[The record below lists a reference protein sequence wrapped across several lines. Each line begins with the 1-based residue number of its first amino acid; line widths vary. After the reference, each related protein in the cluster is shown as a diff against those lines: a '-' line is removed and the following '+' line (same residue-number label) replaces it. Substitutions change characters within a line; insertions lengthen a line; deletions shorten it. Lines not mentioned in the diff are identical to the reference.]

1 MNTDPLNTDPINTD
15 NTTVGRAAF
24 ERLRRSCGTGGP
36 AAMFTDLAASL
47 AARGR
52 WHALFDL
59 RLLEARHALGL
70 PPSGDLAALALPPDV
85 RAQLDERSLAACQE
99 VGWPLLAAG
108 QVAAGW
114 MYLRAAAQPADVA
127 ARLATLSEET
137 LAEENVTDELSAGA
151 ADDEE
156 VTRRLQEIVGV
167 ALWEGVDPALGLSI
181 VLRTQGTC
189 NGITAYE
196 QAVSRLPAHRQEPA
210 AAVLV
215 AHLHGEIARAG
226 GFAEPGLHCDVSHL
240 QSVLRIARVCT
251 TEPALR
257 QAWELAAYACRLP
270 PDVVYP
276 GEPPFE
282 HVAEASR
289 LWYAA
294 QIGRDVE
301 EAVAYFRRAFLT
313 ADPQEA
319 GTLPC
324 DALVVLLARLGRPG
338 DALQVALERP
348 RDDGMPSGMQAL
360 GMMPSL
366 VELAAA
372 SGHWEMLRRACIE
385 RGDEITFAATL
396 AAEQRQQPRRRGAG
410 ESSEIWRQ
418 LGSS

>member
-1 MNTDPLNTDPINTD
+1 MSTDPTNTDPINTD
-15 NTTVGRAAF
+15 NTTVGPAAF

-36 AAMFTDLAASL
+36 AAMFADLAASL

-137 LAEENVTDELSAGA
+137 LSEETLPEETLAEEKVTAELSAGT

-156 VTRRLQEIVGV
+156 ATRRLQEIVGV

-196 QAVSRLPAHRQEPA
+196 QAVSRLPACRQEPA

-240 QSVLRIARVCT
+240 QSVLRLARVCT

-257 QAWELAAYACRLP
+257 QAWELASYACRLP

-282 HVAEASR
+282 NVAEASR

-313 ADPQEA
+313 ADPQDS

-338 DALQVALERP
+338 EALRAALERP

-366 VELAAA
+366 VDLAAA
-372 SGHWEMLRRACIE
+372 SGDWESLRRACID

-396 AAEQRQQPRRRGAG
+396 AAEQRQQATG
-410 ESSEIWRQ
+410 
-418 LGSS
+418 

>member
-1 MNTDPLNTDPINTD
+1 MNTDPINTPD
-15 NTTVGRAAF
+15 TTTGPAAF

-36 AAMFTDLAASL
+36 AAMFADLAASL

-70 PPSGDLAALALPPDV
+70 PPSGDLAALTLSPDV
-85 RAQLDERSLAACQE
+85 RTQLDERSLAACQE
-99 VGWPLLAAG
+99 VGWPLLTAG

-127 ARLATLSEET
+127 ARLATLSEATLPEET
-137 LAEENVTDELSAGA
+137 LAEEKVTADLSAVV

-156 VTRRLQEIVGV
+156 ATRRLQEIVGV

-196 QAVSRLPAHRQEPA
+196 QAVSRLPAGRQEPA

-240 QSVLRIARVCT
+240 QSVLRLARVCT
-251 TEPALR
+251 IEPALR
-257 QAWELAAYACRLP
+257 QAWELASYACRLP

-282 HVAEASR
+282 NVAEASR

-301 EAVAYFRRAFLT
+301 EAVMYFRRAFLT
-313 ADPQEA
+313 ADPQDA

-338 DALQVALERP
+338 EALRVALERP

-366 VELAAA
+366 VDLAAA
-372 SGHWEMLRRACIE
+372 SGDWESLRRACID

-396 AAEQRQQPRRRGAG
+396 AAESRQQATG
-410 ESSEIWRQ
+410 
-418 LGSS
+418 

>member
-1 MNTDPLNTDPINTD
+1 MNPDPMNIADM
-15 NTTVGRAAF
+15 TTGPADF
-24 ERLRRSCGTGGP
+24 ERLRQAWAAGGP
-36 AAMFTDLAASL
+36 EVLFAELAASL

-59 RLLEARHALGL
+59 RLLEARHGLGL
-70 PPSGDLAALALPPDV
+70 PPSGDLATLVLPPDV
-85 RAQLDERSLAACQE
+85 RAELDERSLAACRE

-114 MYLRAAAQPADVA
+114 MYLRAAVPSADVA
-127 ARLATLSEET
+127 ARLAV
-137 LAEENVTDELSAGA
+137 LAEELLPGELLPEPLVTEPSSALECGA
-151 ADDEE
+151 DQSDDDQSDGDDAA
-156 VTRRLQEIVGV
+156 RRLQEIVGV
-167 ALWEGVDPALGLSI
+167 ALWDGVDPALGLSI

-196 QAVSRLPAHRQEPA
+196 QAVSRLPACRQEPA

-226 GFAEPGLHCDVSHL
+226 GFAAPGLHCDVSHL

-282 HVAEASR
+282 NVAESSR

-294 QIGRDVE
+294 QIGRDIE

-313 ADPQEA
+313 ADPQDA

-324 DALVVLLARLGRPG
+324 DALVVLLARLGRPAE
-338 DALQVALERP
+338 ALQVALERP

-360 GMMPSL
+360 GMMPAL
-366 VELAAA
+366 VDLAAA

-396 AAEQRQQPRRRGAG
+396 AAESRQQATG
-410 ESSEIWRQ
+410 
-418 LGSS
+418 

>member
-1 MNTDPLNTDPINTD
+1 MSTDPISTDPTNTDPINTD
-15 NTTVGRAAF
+15 NTTVGPAAF
-24 ERLRRSCGTGGP
+24 ERLRQSCGTGGP
-36 AAMFTDLAASL
+36 AAMFADLAASL

-59 RLLEARHALGL
+59 RLLEARHSLGL

-127 ARLATLSEET
+127 ARLATLAEET
-137 LAEENVTDELSAGA
+137 LAEEKVTDELSAGA

-156 VTRRLQEIVGV
+156 ATRRLQEIVGV

-196 QAVSRLPAHRQEPA
+196 QAVSRLPACRQEPA

-240 QSVLRIARVCT
+240 QSVLRLARVCT

-257 QAWELAAYACRLP
+257 QAWELASYACRLP

-282 HVAEASR
+282 NVAEASR

-301 EAVAYFRRAFLT
+301 EAVAYFRRAFLI
-313 ADPQEA
+313 ADPQDA

-324 DALVVLLARLGRPG
+324 DALVVLFARLGRPG
-338 DALQVALERP
+338 EALRVALERP

-366 VELAAA
+366 VDLAAA
-372 SGHWEMLRRACIE
+372 SGDWEPLRRACID

-396 AAEQRQQPRRRGAG
+396 AAESRQRAT
-410 ESSEIWRQ
+410 
-418 LGSS
+418 GSATR